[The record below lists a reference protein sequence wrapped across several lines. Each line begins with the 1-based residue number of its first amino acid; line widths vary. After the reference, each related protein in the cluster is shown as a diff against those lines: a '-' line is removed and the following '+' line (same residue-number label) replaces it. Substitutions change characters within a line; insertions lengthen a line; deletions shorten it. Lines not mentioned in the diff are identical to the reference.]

1 MTARNGN
8 RGAPPG
14 RGPRRGFTLIE
25 LMLAVLV
32 LAIMMALVYGVVVST
47 VQAAQRVE
55 QITLGTEVGPAIL
68 TRLREDLEAAFVPTK
83 DGDFFAGYD
92 RKASG
97 GDRDRV
103 DLVSSVMAYG
113 AERDGEEPLFHG
125 VNEVG
130 YQLIDSRR
138 DPSVGILYRRED
150 YFLDADPVKG
160 GRLTELYDRV
170 RHFNVEFW
178 DGETWRQDW
187 SSRRE
192 KGKLPAAV
200 RIELKI
206 LVEDRDDRD
215 VERSF
220 STIVTYPR

>member
-1 MTARNGN
+1 MTAGNGQG
-8 RGAPPG
+8 RGAG
-14 RGPRRGFTLIE
+14 GFTLIE

-55 QITLGTEVGPAIL
+55 EITLGTEVGPAIL
-68 TRLREDLEAAFVPTK
+68 TRLREDLESAIILSK
-83 DGDFFAGYD
+83 EGDFFAGYD
-92 RKASG
+92 RKSSG
-97 GDRDRV
+97 GDRDRL
-103 DLVSSVMAYG
+103 DLVGSVMAYG

-130 YQLIDSRR
+130 YQVIDSRR
-138 DPSVGILYRRED
+138 DPSVGVLYRRED
-150 YFLDADPVKG
+150 YFLDAEPLKG

-170 RHFNVEFW
+170 RHFNLEYW

-192 KGKLPAAV
+192 KGKLPQAV
-200 RIELKI
+200 RIELRI
-206 LVEDRDDRD
+206 VVDDREDKD
-215 VERSF
+215 VERYY